1 MSRRLYEGESVE
13 IYDPHNGFKKDL
25 LKDTLLYSE
34 EDEAVVLSRAREA
47 EELLRSKG
55 WKLLQ
60 GDIESAV
67 KEYTQALINTSD
79 PLKSERYRAAIR
91 VYESF
96 EGFINRYIY
105 EGKLAMDNQ
114 QVNSEE

>member
-1 MSRRLYEGESVE
+1 MSRLYEGETIEV
-13 IYDPHNGFKKDL
+13 YDPNTGFKKDL
-25 LKDTLLYSE
+25 LKDTIIYSE
-34 EDEAVVLSRAREA
+34 EDEAVVLGRAKEA

-55 WKLLQ
+55 WKLLKT
-60 GDIESAV
+60 DIESAI
-67 KEYTQALINTSD
+67 KEYTQALISTSD